1 MEHVHGITDRK
12 AARIYASKL
21 LADGHIRHVV
31 NKLTF
36 TEKCYYIFEGVV
48 IYFKKNSSLVLEK
61 RKIFDLICF
70 RHFFFNI

>member
-12 AARIYASKL
+12 AARVYATKL
-21 LADGHIRHVV
+21 LTEGHIRHVV

-48 IYFKKNSSLVLEK
+48 LLLKNSDNLV
-61 RKIFDLICF
+61 
-70 RHFFFNI
+70 

>member
-21 LADGHIRHVV
+21 LAEGHIRHVV

-36 TEKCYYIFEGVV
+36 TEKCYYIFEGD
-48 IYFKKNSSLVLEK
+48 IS
-61 RKIFDLICF
+61 CF
-70 RHFFFNI
+70 